1 MVIKVVLIKFYSDES
16 SESANDDDLGLSLD
30 KHNLGKKKKKKEA
43 SWIFTILKILYWNR
57 VSLISYLAF
66 SIC

>member
-30 KHNLGKKKKKKEA
+30 KHNLGKKKKKRSFWDIHDTQNFVWE
-43 SWIFTILKILYWNR
+43 SCFPYIL
-57 VSLISYLAF
+57 F
-66 SIC
+66 SV